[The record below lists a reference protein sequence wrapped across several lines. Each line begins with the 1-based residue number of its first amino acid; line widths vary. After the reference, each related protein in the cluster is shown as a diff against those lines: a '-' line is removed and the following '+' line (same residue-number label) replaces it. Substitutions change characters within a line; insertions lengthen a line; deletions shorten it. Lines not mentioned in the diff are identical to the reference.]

1 MSEHTIH
8 VIVSKYDSL
17 LSGVVPV
24 VREEAYAA
32 GARGVAAKKKFKF
45 IVKRRAATT
54 ATATTTTTATANREE
69 LHELFKT
76 RMNKIKHHE
85 VWKFKQTSKQKHTRT
100 RLCGK
105 GEPVMFRDGEKLE
118 LGSKGTEPLFTIE
131 FGVRKGSSHMN
142 WLTKDKFKE
151 DYFKLLEL
159 GDPMVPQNQGGLKW
173 QDILTHI
180 YNSGEMEEL
189 RQKNGF
195 DPMLKQDVFFPS
207 GKPDSGRTISQFLN
221 RLWFIVNRT

>member
-8 VIVSKYDSL
+8 ITVSKVDSL

-32 GARGVAAKKKFKF
+32 GARGVAPTKKKIKF
-45 IVKRRAATT
+45 IVKRRAA
-54 ATATTTTTATANREE
+54 ATAATAANREE

-76 RMNKIKHHE
+76 RMNEMKHHE

-173 QDILTHI
+173 QDILEHI

-195 DPMLKQDVFFPS
+195 DPKLKQDVFFPS
-207 GKPDSGRTISQFLN
+207 GKTDSGRTISQFLN